1 MDRPPLTA
9 PRPPGRHPPLAT
21 AQRAATAVSSAAS
34 PALLGGTCLV
44 LAGIRGGGPT
54 GLMWSLV
61 VALVILGLPMLALT
75 LLARRGRYADRFVP
89 DRKDRFPVYLAVA
102 VLMTGV
108 LALLVLGGPRL
119 GVPSVLTLT
128 VVLLLLGVLIL
139 LPITLRWKVSAHC
152 AMAGAFA
159 IAVPVLAGGW
169 LVALTWAVPVAVV
182 WSRIAL
188 RAHTG
193 WQAVVGAWIGLLLG
207 GVFGWA
213 VHVLA

>member
-1 MDRPPLTA
+1 M
-9 PRPPGRHPPLAT
+9 
-21 AQRAATAVSSAAS
+21 SSAAS

-44 LAGIRGGGPT
+44 LAGVRGGGPT
-54 GLMWSLV
+54 GLVWSLV

-75 LLARRGRYADRFVP
+75 LLAHRGRYADRFVP
-89 DRKDRFPVYLAVA
+89 ERADRFPVYLGVA

-128 VVLLLLGVLIL
+128 VVLLELGVLVL
-139 LPITLRWKVSAHC
+139 LPITLLWKVSAHC

-159 IAVPVLAGGW
+159 IAVPVLGGGW
-169 LVALTWAVPVAVV
+169 LMALTWVVPVAVV
-182 WSRIAL
+182 WSRITL